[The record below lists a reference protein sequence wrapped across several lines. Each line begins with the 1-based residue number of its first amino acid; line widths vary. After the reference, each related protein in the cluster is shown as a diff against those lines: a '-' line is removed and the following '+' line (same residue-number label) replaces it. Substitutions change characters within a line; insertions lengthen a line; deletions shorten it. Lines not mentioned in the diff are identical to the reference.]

1 MSENEQ
7 NAGGPDPVSEP
18 RVPTPPQ
25 NRTDLPIEGE
35 VRASSFSAIAARLV
49 WKAGKRL
56 IAALLQQ
63 PVAESAIATVPKQRN
78 AGGPPSG
85 STRAD
90 DRNLTLE
97 SERNLFSRR
106 RWGTFLS
113 CVLFLAAFCGGA
125 GFLFVYWT
133 GGSNEALGETL
144 AVFFAA
150 LAAGLVV
157 NAQLLLVHR
166 EATEPREDMQPPPEA
181 REGFREDWRRGELD
195 LQRRGLLKWTAALGL
210 GTIAGM
216 FVSLLRSLLPDPNST
231 LYSGVWKRGQRLM
244 TADGKPVMAEA
255 LAPGSTT
262 IVFPEDSI
270 GSERAQTV
278 LVRVNPQFLQLP
290 SDRAHWA
297 PKGNLA
303 YSRVCTHAGCPVG
316 MYEKT
321 AHLLMCPCHQ
331 STFDVLRAA
340 QPTGGPAARSLPQLP
355 LYEDADGVLCA
366 GGGFSEPPGP
376 GFWGMPS

>member
-1 MSENEQ
+1 MSEKEQ
-7 NAGGPDPVSEP
+7 NASGSDLVSGPH
-18 RVPTPPQ
+18 VPTPQQ
-25 NRTDLPIEGE
+25 NPTDPRIEEEG
-35 VRASSFSAIAARLV
+35 RASSFSTIAARLV
-49 WKAGKRL
+49 WRVGKRL
-56 IAALLQQ
+56 IAALLQH
-63 PVAESAIATVPKQRN
+63 PVGESVIAAVPKQGK
-78 AGGPPSG
+78 GGRPTG

-97 SERNLFSRR
+97 SEKNLFSRS
-106 RWGTFLS
+106 RWGTLLS
-113 CVLFLAAFCGGA
+113 CLLFLAAFCGGV

-133 GGSNEALGETL
+133 GGSNEKLGETL
-144 AVFFAA
+144 AVFFAG

-166 EATEPREDMQPPPEA
+166 EATEQREDMQPPPEV
-181 REGFREDWRRGELD
+181 REGFTEDWRRGALD
-195 LQRRGLLKWTAALGL
+195 LKRRGLLKWTAALGL
-210 GTIAGM
+210 GTIAVM
-216 FVSLLRSLLPDPNST
+216 FVSLLRSLLPDPDST

-244 TADGKPVMAEA
+244 SADGKPVMAET

-270 GSERAQTV
+270 GSEKAQTV
-278 LVRVNPQFLQLP
+278 LVRVNPKFLQLP
-290 SDRAHWA
+290 SGRADWA
-297 PKGNLA
+297 PMGNLA

-340 QPTGGPAARSLPQLP
+340 EPTSGPAARSLPQLP
-355 LYEDADGVLCA
+355 LYVDADGVLCA